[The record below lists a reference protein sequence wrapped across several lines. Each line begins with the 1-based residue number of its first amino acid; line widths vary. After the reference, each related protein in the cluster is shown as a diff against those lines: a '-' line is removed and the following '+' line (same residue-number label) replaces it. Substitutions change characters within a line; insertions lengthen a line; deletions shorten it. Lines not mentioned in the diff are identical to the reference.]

1 MLDDTH
7 CLIMLFALSMGYTLY
22 LFTLKPLNKRYE
34 TALDY
39 LLAKEIARRIY
50 QELYPEFYYEK
61 YYVDNPKHQA
71 ILEASIEEIRKLQQ
85 KSMV

>member
-7 CLIMLFALSMGYTLY
+7 CFITLFALAIGYALY

-39 LLAKEIARRIY
+39 LLAKEIARRMY
-50 QELYPEFYYEK
+50 QELYPEFYYKK
-61 YYVDNPKHQA
+61 YHVDNPKHQA

-85 KSMV
+85 KNMV

>member
-7 CLIMLFALSMGYTLY
+7 CLIMLFALAIGYALY

-39 LLAKEIARRIY
+39 LVD
-50 QELYPEFYYEK
+50 PEK
-61 YYVDNPKHQA
+61 PKTTNVKA
-71 ILEASIEEIRKLQQ
+71 FFL
-85 KSMV
+85 

>member
-7 CLIMLFALSMGYTLY
+7 CFITLFALCGGYALY

-39 LLAKEIARRIY
+39 LLAKEIARRVY
-50 QELYPEFYYEK
+50 QELHPEFYYKK
-61 YYVDNPKHQA
+61 YHVDNPKHQA

-85 KSMV
+85 KNMV